1 MKIDVFDKNG
11 KSVEK
16 IEIAKDLFGRT
27 GSGEDILQYLRVFY
41 ANQRQGTSSTKTRG
55 EVSGGGKKPWK
66 QKGTGRARVGS
77 SRNPLWRKGGI
88 SHGPR
93 PKDWSLK
100 ISKKVKRGALIS
112 ALSHKA
118 SADKIR
124 ILDQLELK
132 EKKTRKV
139 RDILQNL
146 KISNRTIFVYGTV
159 NENLSKSA
167 SNIKGFQI
175 VGADSVNAFDI
186 LSSDYLLFS
195 KDGLLSLERKLNEN
209 K

>member
-16 IEIAKDLFGRT
+16 IDLGKSLFGVT
-27 GSGEDILQYLRVFY
+27 SSGEAVLQYLRVFN

-88 SHGPR
+88 SHGPI

-100 ISKKVKRGALIS
+100 ISKKVKKTVLIS
-112 ALSHKA
+112 ALSYKA
-118 SADKIR
+118 SAEKIR

-132 EKKTRKV
+132 EKKTKLIK
-139 RDILQNL
+139 DILQNL
-146 KISNRTIFVYGTV
+146 KISNRTVFVYGTL

-167 SNIKGFQI
+167 ANIKGFHI
-175 VGADSVNAFDI
+175 VSADSVNAFDI
-186 LSSDYLLFS
+186 ISSDYLLFS
-195 KDGLLSLERKLNEN
+195 KEGLLKLEKKLNEN

>member
-1 MKIDVFDKNG
+1 MKIDVFDKSG

-16 IEIAKDLFGRT
+16 IDLAKDIFQDT
-27 GSGEDILQYLRVFY
+27 SSKEAVLQYLRVFY

-88 SHGPR
+88 SHGPI

-100 ISKKVKRGALIS
+100 LSKKVKKTALAF

-118 SADKIR
+118 TTDKIR
-124 ILDQLELK
+124 ILDKLELK
-132 EKKTRKV
+132 EKKTKLIRE
-139 RDILQNL
+139 ILQNL
-146 KISNRTIFVYGTV
+146 KISNRTILVYGTV
-159 NENLSKSA
+159 DENLIKSA
-167 SNIKGFQI
+167 ANIKGFRI

-186 LSSDYLLFS
+186 ISSDYLLFS
-195 KDGLLSLERKLNEN
+195 KEGLLNLEKRLNEN